1 MSVDHITKRLS
12 LPLSACGL
20 GQKIVVPSKQY
31 PIQVGANLTL
41 FEHISKSIRLSLR
54 PKRKGNLA
62 NLALHGRVNQALN
75 SYSKCS
81 LRVLRETKEKIEM
94 YSVVVRLLFLKY
106 LWVHFLVMTSVPLII
121 IVKLVNVSITMF
133 VILWFLM
140 SAFFTWL
147 LSRWTPLEDWYKRN
161 ASKLAG
167 RE

>member
-1 MSVDHITKRLS
+1 
-12 LPLSACGL
+12 
-20 GQKIVVPSKQY
+20 
-31 PIQVGANLTL
+31 
-41 FEHISKSIRLSLR
+41 
-54 PKRKGNLA
+54 
-62 NLALHGRVNQALN
+62 
-75 SYSKCS
+75 
-81 LRVLRETKEKIEM
+81 M